1 MKMNGKK
8 QIRKTFIV
16 LEEANLRYQDQTLF
30 ETEFG
35 LSQMKRL
42 SNLQDLLNE
51 FVPNLVL
58 ASTISTAAAFST
70 SKMRRY
76 SSEQLA
82 ARQYSRLFYKCLD

>member
-30 ETEFG
+30 KTEFG

-58 ASTISTAAAFST
+58 ASTISTADLRHFP
-70 SKMRRY
+70 
-76 SSEQLA
+76 Q
-82 ARQYSRLFYKCLD
+82 AR